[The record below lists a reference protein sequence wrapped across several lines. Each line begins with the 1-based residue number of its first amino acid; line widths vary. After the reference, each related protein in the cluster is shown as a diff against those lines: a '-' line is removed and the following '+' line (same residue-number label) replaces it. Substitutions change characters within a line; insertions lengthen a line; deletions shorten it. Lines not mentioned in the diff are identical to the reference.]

1 MELVWQMVI
10 LILVLSLS
18 VFYSASMTVD
28 APPSTRDPRLWLK
41 YRFIKRWA
49 LISTLGANLLVWGPV
64 AYTAVPDLSDHPTFR
79 APSIDLATSN
89 GAWRFQNFR
98 TP

>member
-28 APPSTRDPRLWLK
+28 GTVF
-41 YRFIKRWA
+41 YQRWA

-64 AYTAVPDLSDHPTFR
+64 AYTAVPDLRDHPTFR